1 MVSSVRRTQGILRS
15 KGKKCKMERV
25 REKSENFKNTKFST
39 IPPGKAVQEMTYTV
53 SAGML
58 NPTHSLTQKIRH
70 FDIRQPEGKTYM

>member
-1 MVSSVRRTQGILRS
+1 
-15 KGKKCKMERV
+15 MERV

-53 SAGML
+53 SGGML

-70 FDIRQPEGKTYM
+70 FDIRQPEGKTYMWHQHCTGSSLKHFERA